1 MKASPIV
8 STFHSWASSSTKASI
23 ATKSEWSRLMTSMGA
38 QAWDMAVK
46 PTMSV
51 KRMVMPSCILAT
63 VCPRKGK
70 VLDEPL
76 LTSCLRER
84 ASSF

>member
-8 STFHSWASSSTKASI
+8 STFHSWASSSIKASI

-51 KRMVMPSCILAT
+51 KRMVMP
-63 VCPRKGK
+63 
-70 VLDEPL
+70 
-76 LTSCLRER
+76 
-84 ASSF
+84 